1 MSHEARASTLTRSH
15 EAASSEVMVLKERI
29 ARQADEAR
37 EDATQFNEA
46 HVQATEALK
55 ARVDVLTAE
64 LATVAADKTM
74 LAGALQ
80 VSESGA
86 TLGPLRT
93 GLDYSTNW
101 ARYP

>member
-1 MSHEARASTLTRSH
+1 MFRITLYTCLSS
-15 EAASSEVMVLKERI
+15 ASSF

-37 EDATQFNEA
+37 EDATQFNEG

-86 TLGPLRT
+86 ALGPMRT
-93 GLDYSTNW
+93 GIDYSTN
-101 ARYP
+101 